1 MAQGTD
7 NSGAPRLRLGQFAA
21 YIAVACSIVAIFV
34 LTWELRSV
42 VLLAFGGIILAAII
56 RALARPLMSRLGMR
70 DLWAVLTVLLLLL
83 VLGVGVFWLFGQ
95 QVTSE
100 MEGLGERLPVAI
112 ETVRT
117 WLEGNAAGRF
127 VIGRASGLADDTQWL
142 DGARQF
148 AAISVATIGQ
158 GLLMLFVGIYLAA
171 NPKMYLD
178 GLVRLFPMCQ
188 RAKLQNA
195 LRDSGEGLRKWL
207 LGQLVSMVSVGLL
220 TGLGLWMVGAPLP
233 LALGLMAGLLEFI
246 PVVGPILAIGPG
258 VLVALTEGPQVAL
271 YATIVYVV
279 VQQLEGNVIM
289 PLAQR
294 WAVELPPAYGL
305 LSLLAFGLL
314 FGFLGV
320 FFGSPLAV
328 VVMCLVQSLYIEQG
342 LEKSPPRGRKPG

>member
-127 VIGRASGLADDTQWL
+127 EPGSSPPYPWPRSGRA
-142 DGARQF
+142 F
-148 AAISVATIGQ
+148 
-158 GLLMLFVGIYLAA
+158 
-171 NPKMYLD
+171 
-178 GLVRLFPMCQ
+178 
-188 RAKLQNA
+188 
-195 LRDSGEGLRKWL
+195 
-207 LGQLVSMVSVGLL
+207 
-220 TGLGLWMVGAPLP
+220 
-233 LALGLMAGLLEFI
+233 
-246 PVVGPILAIGPG
+246 
-258 VLVALTEGPQVAL
+258 
-271 YATIVYVV
+271 
-279 VQQLEGNVIM
+279 
-289 PLAQR
+289 
-294 WAVELPPAYGL
+294 
-305 LSLLAFGLL
+305 
-314 FGFLGV
+314 
-320 FFGSPLAV
+320 
-328 VVMCLVQSLYIEQG
+328 
-342 LEKSPPRGRKPG
+342 